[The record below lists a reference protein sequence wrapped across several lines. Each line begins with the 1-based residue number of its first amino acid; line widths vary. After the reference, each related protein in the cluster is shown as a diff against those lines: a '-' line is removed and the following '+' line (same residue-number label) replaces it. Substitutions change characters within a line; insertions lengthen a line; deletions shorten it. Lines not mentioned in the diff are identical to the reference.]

1 MGERSASGELLLE
14 RFDRMSQLHAQNA
27 DELAFLA
34 AKEQRLKDAISADR
48 SAASTCDD
56 YLPKPVRR
64 DDLARSIAGLVN
76 RVSRWR
82 NAG

>member
-1 MGERSASGELLLE
+1 LE
-14 RFDRMSQLHAQNA
+14 IPILALTANSMPGDRNICLQAG
-27 DELAFLA
+27 
-34 AKEQRLKDAISADR
+34 
-48 SAASTCDD
+48 CDD